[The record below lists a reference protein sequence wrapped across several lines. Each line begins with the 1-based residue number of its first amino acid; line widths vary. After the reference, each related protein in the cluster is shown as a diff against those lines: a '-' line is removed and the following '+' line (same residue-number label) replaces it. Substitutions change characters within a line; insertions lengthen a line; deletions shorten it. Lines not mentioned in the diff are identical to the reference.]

1 MSASINEPIELLIKR
16 RIFKTEDE
24 AIRNLLR
31 DYILGKIA
39 GLRREIGRFERKYGM
54 RFEQFSDYIHDRS
67 VLLETGNLSEN
78 QRLNLSQAIM
88 QEEDAWLDW
97 KVAREMLDS
106 WLGINREIAA

>member
-1 MSASINEPIELLIKR
+1 MSVSISEPIKLLIER
-16 RIFKTEDE
+16 GIFKTEDE

-31 DYILGKIA
+31 DYILRKIA
-39 GLRREIGRFERKYGM
+39 GLRREIGRFEREYGM
-54 RFEQFSDYIHDRS
+54 RFEQFSEYIHDRS
-67 VLLETGNLSEN
+67 VLLEKGNLSKE

-106 WLGINREIAA
+106 WLGISKEIAA